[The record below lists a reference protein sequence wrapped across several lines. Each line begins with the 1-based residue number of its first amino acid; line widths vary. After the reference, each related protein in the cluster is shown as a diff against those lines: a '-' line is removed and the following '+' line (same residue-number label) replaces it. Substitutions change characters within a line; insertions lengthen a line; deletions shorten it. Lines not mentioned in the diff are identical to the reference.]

1 MHRIKSRRGKALQT
15 CIPGSSGMRCAR
27 VNGRESKRGNI
38 SGRWSVRE
46 GGWNFVKAWER
57 IGHSRNGPIII
68 SLLFL
73 RVLIVFLIPSFE
85 SLGYRLGLPY

>member
-1 MHRIKSRRGKALQT
+1 
-15 CIPGSSGMRCAR
+15 MRE
-27 VNGRESKRGNI
+27 V
-38 SGRWSVRE
+38 
-46 GGWNFVKAWER
+46 GWNSVKAWER
-57 IGHSRNGPIII
+57 IGHSRNCPVIV